1 MDTSSRQKSTA
12 SLASKSSPKKK
23 IQTADHAESAEEWN
37 SSAYFAY
44 SAVLPPFYFGGVF
57 ESSPFCAV
65 FSGAAGTPPELSGQL
80 HPGNRIL
87 AFAPAYATL
96 RRGKP
101 EPGRAVAPSEGG
113 QGDNSFVE
121 AHSLSLRDIV
131 QMVRGAPGTL
141 LQLQVLSADAPPNSP
156 PRTVPII
163 RDQIRFKQ

>member
-1 MDTSSRQKSTA
+1 MLVGGR
-12 SLASKSSPKKK
+12 SLAPPGQSQWTPRRDKSQP
-23 IQTADHAESAEEWN
+23 Q
-37 SSAYFAY
+37 
-44 SAVLPPFYFGGVF
+44 VLLPNPR
-57 ESSPFCAV
+57 
-65 FSGAAGTPPELSGQL
+65 PELSGQL